1 MSFRFLHM
9 FLWKNIYIYVND
21 DKNKNIHIKIV
32 GVSSMDGRAF
42 VRKRVKIIHSQPEV

>member
-32 GVSSMDGRAF
+32 GVSSMEWTDGL
-42 VRKRVKIIHSQPEV
+42 S